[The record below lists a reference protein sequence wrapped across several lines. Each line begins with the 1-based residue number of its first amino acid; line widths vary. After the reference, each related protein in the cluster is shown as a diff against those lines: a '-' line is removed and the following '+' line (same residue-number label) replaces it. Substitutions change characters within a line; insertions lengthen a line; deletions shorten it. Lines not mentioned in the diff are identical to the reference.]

1 MPVGN
6 AEYFDNLNKEIKEK
20 QSELSLSS
28 SKVVAMKQ
36 MIADRDKEIEKLK
49 LDLIMQTNI
58 LLMKEWGK

>member
-20 QSELSLSS
+20 QRELALSS

>member
-36 MIADRDKEIEKLK
+36 MIADRDKEIKKLK
-49 LDLIMQTNI
+49 FDLIMSNKHFA
-58 LLMKEWGK
+58 MKEWGK